1 MWGLLTHAA
10 RPGGTRYPG
19 KTPSQATYPE
29 GVMRHVP
36 ARCAWAWAAWLAIV
50 PAYPQ
55 AWAAVSAT
63 GVSMSQKNA
72 ALEFLQAVAS
82 GDPEAVA
89 FAIHPDDLRALRLRI
104 LTLLHDEAKRGD
116 STVRNRLFGPARPI
130 DEIEHLTD
138 TGFYA
143 TLADRLYL
151 AGREYDGGEGIAS
164 IAEKDGK
171 VEVLIRGRQP
181 RERGKVQVLNLVTLK
196 PFGKDWKA
204 ALPTEIEAQIEDLI
218 AGRHG
223 TSAAARTPA
232 ALRGG
237 GRSTAPAQP
246 GIVELLATSEKL
258 LSEGKCDVYYGKQM
272 SPNFRRVT
280 GKKALATLVA
290 ACQNSLGT
298 REMLLAT
305 LHIVQG
311 HAVRGGAPHAVAERR
326 RGRRFGRGRVVVG
339 IVAGAAG
346 GTGGWRQG
354 RRGGWGC
361 SGRRQ
366 RQRGG
371 RGRAC
376 GLWPLGRQAGSGRA
390 AVGAA
395 R

>member
-1 MWGLLTHAA
+1 
-10 RPGGTRYPG
+10 
-19 KTPSQATYPE
+19 
-29 GVMRHVP
+29 MRHVP
-36 ARCAWAWAAWLAIV
+36 PRCAWAWAAWLAIV
-50 PAYPQ
+50 PACPQ

-89 FAIHPDDLRALRLRI
+89 FAMHPDDLRALRLRI
-104 LTLLHDEAKRGD
+104 LTLLHEEAKRGD
-116 STVRNRLFGPARPI
+116 STVRNRLFGPARPL

-151 AGREYDGGEGIAS
+151 PGREYDGGEGIAS
-164 IAEKDGK
+164 IADKDGK

-181 RERGKVQVLNLVTLK
+181 RDRGKVQVVNVVTLK

-204 ALPTEIEAQIEDLI
+204 ALPAEIEAQIEDLI

-246 GIVELLATSEKL
+246 GIIELLATSEKL
-258 LSEGKCDVYYGKQM
+258 LSEGKCDLYYGKQM
-272 SPNFRRVT
+272 SPEFRRVT
-280 GKKALATLVA
+280 GKKALAALVA

-311 HAVRGGAPHAVAERR
+311 LEPRYEYEGQRATYDLAGQGLPFDHFVLEQVDKHWYVAE
-326 RGRRFGRGRVVVG
+326 
-339 IVAGAAG
+339 
-346 GTGGWRQG
+346 
-354 RRGGWGC
+354 
-361 SGRRQ
+361 
-366 RQRGG
+366 
-371 RGRAC
+371 
-376 GLWPLGRQAGSGRA
+376 
-390 AVGAA
+390 
-395 R
+395 

>member
-1 MWGLLTHAA
+1 MWGVLTHAA

-116 STVRNRLFGPARPI
+116 STVRNRLFGPARPL

-151 AGREYDGGEGIAS
+151 PGREYDGGEGIAS
-164 IAEKDGK
+164 IADRDGK

-181 RERGKVQVLNLVTLK
+181 RDRGKVQVVNVVTLK

-223 TSAAARTPA
+223 TSAASRTPA

-237 GRSTAPAQP
+237 GRRDRKSTRLNSSHSQISYA
-246 GIVELLATSEKL
+246 VFCL
-258 LSEGKCDVYYGKQM
+258 
-272 SPNFRRVT
+272 
-280 GKKALATLVA
+280 KKKKK
-290 ACQNSLGT
+290 
-298 REMLLAT
+298 
-305 LHIVQG
+305 
-311 HAVRGGAPHAVAERR
+311 
-326 RGRRFGRGRVVVG
+326 
-339 IVAGAAG
+339 
-346 GTGGWRQG
+346 
-354 RRGGWGC
+354 
-361 SGRRQ
+361 
-366 RQRGG
+366 
-371 RGRAC
+371 
-376 GLWPLGRQAGSGRA
+376 
-390 AVGAA
+390 
-395 R
+395 

>member
-1 MWGLLTHAA
+1 
-10 RPGGTRYPG
+10 
-19 KTPSQATYPE
+19 
-29 GVMRHVP
+29 
-36 ARCAWAWAAWLAIV
+36 
-50 PAYPQ
+50 
-55 AWAAVSAT
+55 
-63 GVSMSQKNA
+63 MSQKNA

-89 FAIHPDDLRALRLRI
+89 FAMHPDDLRALRLRI
-104 LTLLHDEAKRGD
+104 LTLLHEEAKRGD
-116 STVRNRLFGPARPI
+116 STVRNRLFGPARPL

-143 TLADRLYL
+143 SLADRLYL
-151 AGREYDGGEGIAS
+151 PGREYDGGEGIAS
-164 IAEKDGK
+164 IADRDGK

-181 RERGKVQVLNLVTLK
+181 RDRGKVQVVNVVTLK

-311 HAVRGGAPHAVAERR
+311 LEPRYEYEGQQATYDLTGQGLPFDHFVLEQVDKHWYVAE
-326 RGRRFGRGRVVVG
+326 
-339 IVAGAAG
+339 
-346 GTGGWRQG
+346 
-354 RRGGWGC
+354 
-361 SGRRQ
+361 
-366 RQRGG
+366 
-371 RGRAC
+371 
-376 GLWPLGRQAGSGRA
+376 
-390 AVGAA
+390 
-395 R
+395 

>member
-1 MWGLLTHAA
+1 ML
-10 RPGGTRYPG
+10 PVYPG
-19 KTPSQATYPE
+19 
-29 GVMRHVP
+29 
-36 ARCAWAWAAWLAIV
+36 AWAV
-50 PAYPQ
+50 T
-55 AWAAVSAT
+55 AT
-63 GVSMSQKNA
+63 GVTMSQKNA
-72 ALEFLQAVAS
+72 ALEFLQALAS

-104 LTLLHDEAKRGD
+104 LTLLHNEAQRGD
-116 STVRNRLFGPARPI
+116 STVRNRLFGPARPL

-143 TLADRLYL
+143 SLADRLYL
-151 AGREYDGGEGIAS
+151 PGREFDGGEGIAS

-171 VEVLIRGRQP
+171 VEVVIRGRQP
-181 RERGKVQVLNLVTLK
+181 RDRGKVQVVNVVTLK

-204 ALPTEIEAQIEDLI
+204 ALPTEIEAQIDDLI
-218 AGRHG
+218 EGRHG

-246 GIVELLATSEKL
+246 GIIELLSTSEKL

-280 GKKALATLVA
+280 GKKALAALVA

-311 HAVRGGAPHAVAERR
+311 LEPRYEYEGQRANYDLSGQGLPFDHFVLEQVDKHWYVAE
-326 RGRRFGRGRVVVG
+326 
-339 IVAGAAG
+339 
-346 GTGGWRQG
+346 
-354 RRGGWGC
+354 
-361 SGRRQ
+361 
-366 RQRGG
+366 
-371 RGRAC
+371 
-376 GLWPLGRQAGSGRA
+376 
-390 AVGAA
+390 
-395 R
+395 

>member
-1 MWGLLTHAA
+1 
-10 RPGGTRYPG
+10 
-19 KTPSQATYPE
+19 
-29 GVMRHVP
+29 
-36 ARCAWAWAAWLAIV
+36 
-50 PAYPQ
+50 
-55 AWAAVSAT
+55 
-63 GVSMSQKNA
+63 MSQKNA

-89 FAIHPDDLRALRLRI
+89 FAMHPDDLRALRLRI
-104 LTLLHDEAKRGD
+104 LTLLHEEAKRGD
-116 STVRNRLFGPARPI
+116 STVRNRLFGPARPL

-151 AGREYDGGEGIAS
+151 PGREYDGGEGIAS
-164 IAEKDGK
+164 IADKDGK

-181 RERGKVQVLNLVTLK
+181 RDRGKVQVVNVVTLK

-204 ALPTEIEAQIEDLI
+204 ALPAEIEAQIEDLI

-246 GIVELLATSEKL
+246 GIIELLATSEKL
-258 LSEGKCDVYYGKQM
+258 LSEGKCDLYYGKQM
-272 SPNFRRVT
+272 SPEFRRVT
-280 GKKALATLVA
+280 GKKALAALVA

-311 HAVRGGAPHAVAERR
+311 LEPRYEYEGQRATYDLTGQGLPFDHFVLEQVDKHWYVAE
-326 RGRRFGRGRVVVG
+326 
-339 IVAGAAG
+339 
-346 GTGGWRQG
+346 
-354 RRGGWGC
+354 
-361 SGRRQ
+361 
-366 RQRGG
+366 
-371 RGRAC
+371 
-376 GLWPLGRQAGSGRA
+376 
-390 AVGAA
+390 
-395 R
+395 

>member
-1 MWGLLTHAA
+1 
-10 RPGGTRYPG
+10 
-19 KTPSQATYPE
+19 
-29 GVMRHVP
+29 MRHVP

-89 FAIHPDDLRALRLRI
+89 FAMHPDDLRALRLRI
-104 LTLLHDEAKRGD
+104 LTLLHEEAKRGD
-116 STVRNRLFGPARPI
+116 SAVRNRLFGPARPL

-151 AGREYDGGEGIAS
+151 PGREYDGGEGIAS
-164 IAEKDGK
+164 IADKDGK

-181 RERGKVQVLNLVTLK
+181 RDRGKVQVVNVVTLK

-204 ALPTEIEAQIEDLI
+204 ALPAEIEAQIEDLI

-246 GIVELLATSEKL
+246 GIIELLATSEKL
-258 LSEGKCDVYYGKQM
+258 LSEGKCDLYYGKQM
-272 SPNFRRVT
+272 SPEFRRVT
-280 GKKALATLVA
+280 GKKALAALVA

-311 HAVRGGAPHAVAERR
+311 LEPRYEYEGQRATYDLTGQGLPFDHFVLEQVDKHWYVAE
-326 RGRRFGRGRVVVG
+326 
-339 IVAGAAG
+339 
-346 GTGGWRQG
+346 
-354 RRGGWGC
+354 
-361 SGRRQ
+361 
-366 RQRGG
+366 
-371 RGRAC
+371 
-376 GLWPLGRQAGSGRA
+376 
-390 AVGAA
+390 
-395 R
+395 

>member
-1 MWGLLTHAA
+1 MLPVC
-10 RPGGTRYPG
+10 PG
-19 KTPSQATYPE
+19 
-29 GVMRHVP
+29 
-36 ARCAWAWAAWLAIV
+36 AWAV
-50 PAYPQ
+50 T
-55 AWAAVSAT
+55 AT
-63 GVSMSQKNA
+63 GVTMSQKNA

-104 LTLLHDEAKRGD
+104 LTLLHNEAQRGD
-116 STVRNRLFGPARPI
+116 GTVRNRLFGPARPL

-143 TLADRLYL
+143 SLADRLYL
-151 AGREYDGGEGIAS
+151 PGREFEGGEGIAS
-164 IAEKDGK
+164 VADKDGK
-171 VEVLIRGRQP
+171 VEVVIRGRQP
-181 RERGKVQVLNLVTLK
+181 RDRGKVQVVNVVTLK

-204 ALPTEIEAQIEDLI
+204 ALPTEIEAQIDDLI
-218 AGRHG
+218 EGRHG

-246 GIVELLATSEKL
+246 GIIELLSSSEKL

-280 GKKALATLVA
+280 GKKALAALVA

-311 HAVRGGAPHAVAERR
+311 LEPRYEYEGQRASYDLSGQGLPFDHFVLEQVDKRWYVAE
-326 RGRRFGRGRVVVG
+326 
-339 IVAGAAG
+339 
-346 GTGGWRQG
+346 
-354 RRGGWGC
+354 
-361 SGRRQ
+361 
-366 RQRGG
+366 
-371 RGRAC
+371 
-376 GLWPLGRQAGSGRA
+376 
-390 AVGAA
+390 
-395 R
+395 